1 MHYDFLRQ
9 FQIRMKKVGA
19 YAVLFKNS
27 LAKTSWKSYGFEL
40 YYEQTNL
47 IFSVLLF
54 IMEASLKEEVC
65 TIDDI
70 ANYIDQLN
78 MNYYKKQLSYEQAKE
93 LATFIVDVALCNDG
107 KPMYFES
114 YNYEEEKYEN
124 IYISFV
130 ANKIVYI
137 ENEVKRT
144 SYYLTDEGY
153 ELMLSTLEVDSHLQ
167 LTIQEMIFKLHLEKA
182 TYDKA
187 VDDVK
192 QIFNL
197 LRIQFQKIEGA
208 MRKIRQNALLY
219 SVEDYKEVVVQNLDI
234 IENTKEKFL
243 GYREN
248 IRRRVEELEEK
259 DITIQK
265 LEQVERENLGYLKII
280 ETYLNQAL
288 DEHQRILN
296 SHFDL
301 KSLYTRELE
310 GLTQMSMIQR
320 FNLRTEL
327 YDQVLKNPMILDEM
341 DCFLRPLFSQP
352 LAKTY
357 NLNKCIEL
365 QRPLSK
371 KVKEE
376 EFFTTVEE
384 ESLED
389 FINQKK
395 QEKLDLYRDSLKVLM
410 TYASQPSGVML
421 ADLNQNLS
429 EEEKASLI
437 PSVEIFKELI
447 IELLQAKEIDLDS
460 WRQERAQNFS
470 ENSLDFQLSTCL
482 LDVIEL
488 YFPNKQL
495 REIRVYRLEED
506 SVVTFKNIADESGRK
521 KTIKCSN
528 VYIEAR

>member
-1 MHYDFLRQ
+1 
-9 FQIRMKKVGA
+9 
-19 YAVLFKNS
+19 
-27 LAKTSWKSYGFEL
+27 
-40 YYEQTNL
+40 
-47 IFSVLLF
+47 
-54 IMEASLKEEVC
+54 
-65 TIDDI
+65 
-70 ANYIDQLN
+70 
-78 MNYYKKQLSYEQAKE
+78 
-93 LATFIVDVALCNDG
+93 
-107 KPMYFES
+107 
-114 YNYEEEKYEN
+114 
-124 IYISFV
+124 
-130 ANKIVYI
+130 
-137 ENEVKRT
+137 
-144 SYYLTDEGY
+144 
-153 ELMLSTLEVDSHLQ
+153 
-167 LTIQEMIFKLHLEKA
+167 
-182 TYDKA
+182 
-187 VDDVK
+187 
-192 QIFNL
+192 
-197 LRIQFQKIEGA
+197 
-208 MRKIRQNALLY
+208 
-219 SVEDYKEVVVQNLDI
+219 
-234 IENTKEKFL
+234 
-243 GYREN
+243 
-248 IRRRVEELEEK
+248 
-259 DITIQK
+259 
-265 LEQVERENLGYLKII
+265 
-280 ETYLNQAL
+280 
-288 DEHQRILN
+288 
-296 SHFDL
+296 
-301 KSLYTRELE
+301 
-310 GLTQMSMIQR
+310 
-320 FNLRTEL
+320 
-327 YDQVLKNPMILDEM
+327 MILDEM

-352 LAKTY
+352 LDKTY

-488 YFPNKQL
+488 YFPHKQL

-506 SVVTFKNIADESGRK
+506 SVVTFKNIIDESGRK